1 MDAAPPPA
9 QNAAP
14 HPGTPNPH
22 WHPHKSHR
30 IEDDGRIHALE
41 GYRIHVE
48 PVRRNLRD
56 ARRLCDEIDCD
67 ACIHDCQCLRCSGWC
82 LCDNPPEPATY
93 RDRPAPDRSGE
104 VR

>member
-9 QNAAP
+9 QNAEHHPAP
-14 HPGTPNPH
+14 PHPH
-22 WHPHKSHR
+22 WHPKPSHR

-67 ACIHDCQCLRCSGWC
+67 ACIHDCPCLRCSGWC
-82 LCDNPPEPATY
+82 LCDHPPEPTAY
-93 RDRPAPDRSGE
+93 RDRPVPGSTGE
-104 VR
+104 IR